1 MPKIII
7 TPLRGLL
14 DIIQIHKPSHVV
26 TLTSPE
32 HRIDT
37 PDGVPPEQHLHIDIK
52 DTAGPAEDAPLPHD
66 DHIKALLEFGR
77 LWDAGAPLVVSCRAG
92 INHSIAAA
100 FILVC
105 DRLDHVREGEIAAA
119 LRKRAAHA
127 HPDRL
132 MIRLAD
138 ATLGRDGRMID
149 AIEAIGP
156 GEAIENAPSVN
167 FPLAFGIL

>member
-14 DIIQIHKPSHVV
+14 DIVQIHNPSHVV
-26 TLTSPE
+26 TLSPPE

-37 PDGVPPEQHLHIDIK
+37 PDSVAPERHLHICMKDIA
-52 DTAGPAEDAPLPHD
+52 DPAEDLPPPHD
-66 DHIKALLEFGR
+66 DPIEALLEFGR
-77 LWDAGAPLVVSCRAG
+77 LWDATAPLAVSCPDGTSR
-92 INHSIAAA
+92 SIAAA

-105 DRLDHVREGEIAAA
+105 DRLDHVRESEIAAA
-119 LRKRAAHA
+119 LRKRSAYA

-149 AIEAIGP
+149 AIDAIGP
-156 GEAIENAPSVN
+156 GKAIENAPPVN

>member
-7 TPLRGLL
+7 TPLSGLL
-14 DIIQIHKPSHVV
+14 DIVRIHEPSHVV

-32 HRIDT
+32 QRIDT
-37 PDGVPPEQHLHIDIK
+37 PDGVAHLHISIK
-52 DTAGPAEDAPLPHD
+52 DITDPAEDAPQPHD
-66 DHIKALLEFGR
+66 HHIKALLEFGR
-77 LWDAGAPLVVSCRAG
+77 LWDASAPLVVSCRAG
-92 INHSIAAA
+92 ISHSIAAA

-105 DRLDHVREGEIAAA
+105 DRLDHVRESEIAAA

-132 MIRLAD
+132 MIQSAD

-156 GEAIENAPSVN
+156 GEVIDNAPPVN